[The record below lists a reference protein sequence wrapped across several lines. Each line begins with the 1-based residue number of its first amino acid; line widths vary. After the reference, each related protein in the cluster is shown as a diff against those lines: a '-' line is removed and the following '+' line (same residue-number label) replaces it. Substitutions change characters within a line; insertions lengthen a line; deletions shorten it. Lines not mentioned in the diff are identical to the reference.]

1 MGRDDRQR
9 QSDQQ
14 ARRGGQSQR
23 KKPHSGRH
31 GTREAGS
38 EPIAHPDSH
47 PARSPRQE
55 AQQGGNE
62 FELVNALRRIFSIKS
77 GRASYEVIN
86 KRIIDG
92 AKIDGIHVWALIAA
106 MLIASIG
113 LNINSTEAI
122 IGAMLICPIMGSVL
136 SLSYSIA
143 TLDRRMLRRALL
155 IIATQIAIC
164 FVTSTLYFVISPLS
178 GTTAAISSSSTPTIW
193 DVLIAL
199 IGGFAGGLGTSRK
212 NAPYTLVSGVAVA
225 TALMPPLCTTGYG
238 LATRSWMLMASAF
251 YEFALNVMFITFGSE
266 LVFVM
271 LHVPLRYEDFDGDGT
286 VSDDDKAMT
295 TRTAKRMRRRLTAG
309 TIVFAIPCLFISAN
323 IVKKS
328 VEDTG
333 TVFEVIDQY
342 DTERTT
348 RELKSICP
356 VLVEYSVGTED
367 TYDLGSES
375 IRQRVVATVETIR
388 QLDDKEKDQI
398 EALIR
403 INVSNVD
410 EIQFNVTDELE
421 HFTGTE
427 RII

>member
-1 MGRDDRQR
+1 MPKVDGKRTG
-9 QSDQQ
+9 Q
-14 ARRGGQSQR
+14 ADSWEVELIRLFRRM
-23 KKPHSGRH
+23 
-31 GTREAGS
+31 
-38 EPIAHPDSH
+38 
-47 PARSPRQE
+47 
-55 AQQGGNE
+55 
-62 FELVNALRRIFSIKS
+62 FSIRS
-77 GRASYEVIN
+77 GRASYETIS
-86 KRIIDG
+86 KRIVDG

-136 SLSYSIA
+136 SLSYAIA
-143 TLDRRMLRRALL
+143 TLDRKMLKRAVFV
-155 IIATQIAIC
+155 IGAQIVIC

-193 DVLIAL
+193 DVLIAF
-199 IGGFAGGLGTSRK
+199 IGGFAGSLGTSRK

-271 LHVPLRYEDFDGDGT
+271 LHLPLRYEDLDGDG
-286 VSDDDKAMT
+286 VIDDQDKALT
-295 TRTAKRMRRRLTAG
+295 TKTAKRMRRRLTIG
-309 TIVFAIPCLFISAN
+309 TIIFAIPCVFISAN

-367 TYDLGSES
+367 TYDLSNDS
-375 IRQRVVATVETIR
+375 IRQKVVATVETIR

-403 INVSNVD
+403 INVPNVE
-410 EIQFNVTDELE
+410 EIQFDVTDELE

-427 RII
+427 III